1 MRRRR
6 RAEGEARGRDGGG
19 YCSLMYYLDTH
30 EESERNAHETEAGV
44 RQCALVHNVVGTAR
58 ISVTPGPL
66 DLRLANTLLP
76 NSCFVKKKFAA
87 ITVRLHEPTCT
98 ILLFGSGKCVLTGC
112 RDFVSCIRAV
122 YDVLDMLRKS
132 MHGVHF
138 AVETMQMQNI
148 VGHADL
154 ELKGQHVDLARFY
167 ADHNIEC
174 TFQRSMFPGLVYRS
188 SESNVV
194 LLVFRSGRI
203 VLTGGRDIY
212 CLNAA
217 WRRMQ
222 PQLAR
227 YVVDT
232 PATEMRGENMA
243 VASSSRKGRIGVGG
257 KRSKS
262 AALAAPVY
270 VADAVGEH
278 ECGSRA
284 CGRVDGDV
292 PAKRARVRR
301 GGGGRGWVPADAREA
316 AAEPPHERGA

>member
-6 RAEGEARGRDGGG
+6 RTDGGVRGRDGGG
-19 YCSLMYYLDTH
+19 CGSLMYYLDAH
-30 EESERNAHETEAGV
+30 EESERSARESDADV

-58 ISVTPGPL
+58 IAVTPGPL

-76 NSCFVKKKFAA
+76 NSSFVKKKFAA

-122 YDVLDMLRKS
+122 YDVLEVLRRG

-138 AVETMQMQNI
+138 AVETIQMQNI

-154 ELKGQHVDLARFY
+154 ELKGQQVDLGRFY

-174 TFQRSMFPGLVYRS
+174 TFQRTMFPGLVYRS

-217 WRRMQ
+217 WRRMK
-222 PQLAR
+222 PLLAR
-227 YVVDT
+227 YVVDVVEDT
-232 PATEMRGENMA
+232 DSRG
-243 VASSSRKGRIGVGG
+243 ASGGRPG
-257 KRSKS
+257 KAGTWSKS
-262 AALAAPVY
+262 AAPAAAVY
-270 VADAVGEH
+270 VAEAGKKDDERV
-278 ECGSRA
+278 CGTGAYR
-284 CGRVDGDV
+284 RVDGDV

-301 GGGGRGWVPADAREA
+301 GGGGGGGVAADAREA
-316 AAEPPHERGA
+316 AAEPPHERGP